1 MNTTPTRSWQSVV
14 LVLVASGLVFLALSG
29 YLTPLI
35 NTALDPLVGVQRW
48 VSIRYM
54 AIYEFLTVPR
64 DVATLRQRNAELEAY
79 ISGLETEIIDL
90 ENQLRQAEVIYAL
103 LDFSRSRPENEYT
116 AASVIGRDTS
126 PYLQYIFI
134 DHGSDDGIRHGM
146 PVVNQQGL
154 IGRVDAVYA
163 NVARVQL
170 ITDAGARVN
179 VSLQSVDADGILTGS
194 VTGDII
200 LDMVPQNVT
209 IETGDLVLTSG
220 LGGTYPPDVVAGQV
234 LTVRK
239 HETDLFQTAT
249 IQPAVDF
256 QNLQAVLI
264 ITNYRPLDIAPL
276 QPTQAP

>member
-1 MNTTPTRSWQSVV
+1 
-14 LVLVASGLVFLALSG
+14 
-29 YLTPLI
+29 
-35 NTALDPLVGVQRW
+35 
-48 VSIRYM
+48 
-54 AIYEFLTVPR
+54 
-64 DVATLRQRNAELEAY
+64 
-79 ISGLETEIIDL
+79 
-90 ENQLRQAEVIYAL
+90 
-103 LDFSRSRPENEYT
+103 
-116 AASVIGRDTS
+116 
-126 PYLQYIFI
+126 
-134 DHGSDDGIRHGM
+134 
-146 PVVNQQGL
+146 
-154 IGRVDAVYA
+154 
-163 NVARVQL
+163 VARVQL